1 MSDNI
6 KVLILSPYLPA
17 IDTSACARK
26 IYDSIVLLHQ
36 RGHSLYLFSF
46 CSQDDRGRIDKIK
59 PYCAQVHLE
68 YLKDYFHYP
77 YSYTSIRQK
86 VSSICNNED
95 IDILQCE
102 KAYMAR
108 YLPGD
113 IDSIPFLV
121 EHEILS
127 VSFAEKAKLEN
138 NFINKLILL
147 ARKTKKRLEEKNW
160 YRKFRKIIVFSEED
174 REAIYKL
181 YRIDKEGIEVIPLG
195 INLREYTHTKTTEK
209 HYDLIFVGN
218 FSHFP
223 NTDAVLYFYREI
235 LPLIKKSLPH
245 ISLAIVGS
253 SPPESI
259 RRLTESDRS
268 ISVTGYVE
276 NIAEIYLKSKIFI
289 SPIHCGGGMRYKI
302 LEAMALGIPV
312 VSTSVGA
319 RGILKENIKIADRP
333 KEFADSVIELL
344 LSEDNRAYQAENAR
358 LTIEKHYNLDVLLDR
373 YENVYYDLL
382 R

>member
-1 MSDNI
+1 MYKKLKI
-6 KVLILSPYLPA
+6 LLLSPYLPS
-17 IDTSACARK
+17 INTTACARK
-26 IYDSIVLLHQ
+26 IYDSIILLHQ

-46 CSQDDRGRIDKIK
+46 CSQDDRERTELIK

-68 YLKDYFHYP
+68 YLKDYSRYP
-77 YSYTSIRQK
+77 YNYTSIRQK

-95 IDILQCE
+95 VDILQCE

-108 YLPGD
+108 YLPVD
-113 IDSIPFLV
+113 IDSIPLLV

-138 NFINKLILL
+138 KFINKLILL
-147 ARKTKKRLEEKNW
+147 TRKTKKLLEEKNW
-160 YRKFRKIIVFSEED
+160 YGKFKKIIVFSEED

-181 YRIDKEGIEVIPLG
+181 YRIDKEDIEVIPLG
-195 INLREYTHTKTTEK
+195 INLREYTRMKTTEK

-276 NIAEIYLKSKIFI
+276 NVKEIYSKAKVFI
-289 SPIHCGGGMRYKI
+289 APIRYGGGMRYKI

-312 VSTSVGA
+312 VSTSIGA

-333 KEFADSVIELL
+333 KEFADSVIELIL
-344 LSEDNRAYQAENAR
+344 NADKRTHQAENAR
-358 LTIEKHYNLDVLLDR
+358 LTIEKHYNLDALLDR